1 MTDVY
6 RRAYCIISCQ
16 YYIFFSSYI
25 YIYIYGIAT
34 FTVSCVFF
42 LSFSMSLS
50 WLLFVFLLVL
60 YRAVGKT
67 CLLISY
73 TTNAFPGEYIP
84 TVWVLQTNIY
94 THRNTDINTFAVS
107 LWGTYRYMR
116 MSSLISCALCQDT
129 RTNIIEK
136 MHTCAAVH
144 LEMSDCNT
152 GRFGLAAACR
162 LLKHICGS
170 KRVWSNVS
178 CFLHT
183 VKEKRKEVRWAF
195 LFLKQ

>member
-1 MTDVY
+1 
-6 RRAYCIISCQ
+6 
-16 YYIFFSSYI
+16 
-25 YIYIYGIAT
+25 
-34 FTVSCVFF
+34 
-42 LSFSMSLS
+42 MSLS